1 MSILEITDVRSGYGR
16 VPVLHGITL
25 TVEPGELVGVLGA
38 NGAGKSTLLKTI
50 SRVLPLMGGQIL
62 FDGTDVSAFG
72 AHKLTK
78 MGLGYVPQEGNVFPD
93 LNVADNLQLG
103 GYTAGRG
110 WRDALKGIFAHF
122 PILEE
127 RLTQR
132 ASTLSGGERQML
144 AIACALMVSP
154 KMLMLDEPNS
164 GLSPLVSAEVIGTS
178 VKINK
183 EMGTS
188 VLWVIEENPRDVLV
202 HCDRV
207 YFVESGTIVRED
219 TGKALLE
226 DPRLDAMFLGH
237 AGA

>member
-1 MSILEITDVRSGYGR
+1 MSLLEIKDVQSGYGR
-16 VPVLHGITL
+16 VPVLHGVSVR
-25 TVEPGELVGVLGA
+25 VEPGEVVGVLGA

-50 SRVLPLMGGQIL
+50 SRVLPLMAGQIV
-62 FDGTDVSAFG
+62 FDGTDVSKLR

-78 MGLGYVPQEGNVFPD
+78 MGLGYVPQEGNVFTG

-103 GYTAGRG
+103 GYTAGRA
-110 WRDALKGIFAHF
+110 WRDALKDVFEHF

-127 RLTQR
+127 RLNQR

-154 KMLMLDEPNS
+154 KLLMLDEPNS
-164 GLSPLVSAEVIGTS
+164 GLSPQVSAVVIETS

-183 EMGTS
+183 DLGAS
-188 VLWVIEENPRDVLV
+188 LLWVIEENPRDVLV

-207 YFVESGTIVRED
+207 YFLRAGVIVRED
-219 TGKALLE
+219 TGKSFLE
-226 DPRLDAMFLGH
+226 DRSLDAMFLGK
-237 AGA
+237 AKV

>member
-1 MSILEITDVRSGYGR
+1 MSMLEIKDVRSGYGR
-16 VPVLHGITL
+16 VPVLHGISIR
-25 TVEPGELVGVLGA
+25 VEPGELVGVLGA

-50 SRVLPLMGGQIL
+50 SRVLPLMAGQIL
-62 FDGTDVSAFG
+62 FDGADVSKFAP
-72 AHKLTK
+72 HKVTK
-78 MGLGYVPQEGNVFPD
+78 MGLGYVPQEGSVFPD

-103 GYTAGRG
+103 GYTVGRA
-110 WRDALKGIFAHF
+110 WRDALKSIFGHF

-127 RLTQR
+127 RLGQR
-132 ASTLSGGERQML
+132 VSLLSGGERQML

-154 KMLMLDEPNS
+154 KLLMLDEPNS
-164 GLSPLVSAEVIGTS
+164 GLSPLVSAEVIETS

-183 EMGTS
+183 ELGTS

-207 YFVESGTIVRED
+207 YFVESGAIVRED

-226 DPRLDAMFLGH
+226 DPNLEAMFLGH

>member
-1 MSILEITDVRSGYGR
+1 MSMLEITDVQSGYGR
-16 VPVLHGITL
+16 VPVLHGISL
-25 TVEPGELVGVLGA
+25 QVEPGELVGVLGA

-50 SRVLPLMGGQIL
+50 SRVLPLMGGQIF
-62 FDGTDVSAFG
+62 FDGAEVSRLP
-72 AHKLTK
+72 AHKVTM

-103 GYTAGRG
+103 GYTAGRA
-110 WRDALKGIFAHF
+110 WRDALKGVFEHF

-127 RLTQR
+127 RLDQR

-154 KMLMLDEPNS
+154 KLLMLDEPNS

-183 EMGTS
+183 DLGTS

-207 YFVESGTIVRED
+207 YFVESGAIVRED

-226 DPRLDAMFLGH
+226 DPKLEAMFLGH